1 MGSRRSAWQ
10 IGRTHWSSDV
20 CSSDLDMDRFLDAQ
34 LKRLNTSRIDYYLV
48 PSLNGG
54 SWDGIAALGV
64 ADREDALEFR
74 RVLFRSRHGP
84 LSRRATQEAEHLS
97 HRLLPRPLAQRR
109 LLGWDRGARR
119 GRVSRPGPSR
129 RTHREC
135 RFLVSRIAGRF
146 PARCRRLSLDILP
159 DSDRKRV

>member
-48 PSLNGG
+48 HSLNGG

-64 ADREDALEFR
+64 AEFLDRAQADGRIANAGFSYHGLREDF
-74 RVLFRSRHGP
+74 P
-84 LSRRATQEAEHLS
+84 
-97 HRLLPRPLAQRR
+97 
-109 LLGWDRGARR
+109 
-119 GRVSRPGPSR
+119 PGETADHS
-129 RTHREC
+129 
-135 RFLVSRIAGRF
+135 
-146 PARCRRLSLDILP
+146 
-159 DSDRKRV
+159 